1 MLAAGSMLHVDP
13 FTLASAAAAAG
24 FDGIGLRLS
33 AEHALQPRERS
44 SLRALVEALGLF
56 IHDAEVHRIS
66 ASSTDPRP
74 LIEAAH
80 DVGARNLLVVSDLPQ
95 TAEGN
100 QQTEEELAALVSLC
114 GTAGMRV
121 GLEYM
126 AWTNPCTSA
135 DAVRL
140 AGATGAAV
148 LVDVLHHTR
157 IGEGVNELTRLVR
170 SGRLGWVQVCD
181 APLQRP
187 DDLIDEARH
196 RRLPPGEGSLP
207 IADLLSA
214 ISTDVVLSVEVQ
226 SDALA
231 AQLTP
236 NELAALLYAAS
247 SGYAVNT
254 TG

>member
-1 MLAAGSMLHVDP
+1 MLHVDP

-33 AEHALQPRERS
+33 AEHALPPAERA
-44 SLRALVEALGLF
+44 SLRAHVEALGLL

-66 ASSTDPRP
+66 TSSTDPRP
-74 LIEAAH
+74 LIDAAH
-80 DVGARNLLVVSDLPQ
+80 DVGARNLLVVSDLPR

-100 QQTEEELAALVSLC
+100 QQTEQELSALVSLC
-114 GTAGMRV
+114 SAAGMRV

-135 DAVRL
+135 DALRL
-140 AGATGAAV
+140 AEATGAVV

-157 IGEGVNELTRLVR
+157 VGEGVNDLSRLAH

-187 DDLIDEARH
+187 GDLIDEARH

-207 IADLLSA
+207 IAELLSV
-214 ISTDVVLSVEVQ
+214 IRTDVVLSVEVQ
-226 SDALA
+226 SDTLA
-231 AQLTP
+231 AALTP
-236 NELAALLYAAS
+236 NDLATLLYAAS
-247 SGYAVNT
+247 SGYPVNT